1 MRRLTTLLLGALLTV
16 MVIGARANAADTYDV
31 YAETS
36 QTGQGAFVG
45 TGQTT
50 AIRAAEKFINR
61 TGGIHGRPVRF
72 IVQDDQTNPQLAVQI
87 FNDMVSKKVPV
98 ILGPGFSAPCYAVW
112 PLVKDQIVN
121 YCLAPSIHP
130 DPGSYAFSASVST
143 KDLALAGIRFF
154 HMKGWKKVAVLDT
167 TDATGQ
173 DGDNII
179 KENLALPE
187 FKDMEIVDFEHFAPA
202 DVGINAQLARIKASG
217 AQAII
222 TWVTGT
228 PFGTVCRG
236 ITDSAIEIPV
246 FTNAGNV
253 SYAQMAQYKAFLP
266 KNMYFTALRF
276 MGNTSAEP
284 ASVRKVQADFFAAM
298 QDVGVPKP
306 DTLNAVPWDAILVV
320 VDALRHLPENPTP
333 KQIHDYIE
341 KVKGVPG
348 INGFLDFTNGSQRG
362 VDASAAIM
370 VRFDVANTAWIPVSK
385 PGGLPL

>member
-1 MRRLTTLLLGALLTV
+1 MRRLTTLLLCALSILTV
-16 MVIGARANAADTYDV
+16 LGTRAGAAEPYDV
-31 YAETS
+31 YAEIS
-36 QTGQGAFVG
+36 LTGQGAFVG
-45 TGQTT
+45 MGQQT
-50 AIRAAEKFINR
+50 AFRAAEKIVNQ
-61 TGGIHGRPVRF
+61 TGGIHGRPVHF
-72 IVQDDQTNPQLAVQI
+72 VVQDDQTNPQIAVQI
-87 FNDMVSKKVPV
+87 FNDVVAKHVPV

-154 HMKGWKKVAVLDT
+154 HAHGWKKVAVLDT

-202 DVGINAQLARIKASG
+202 DVGITAQLARIKASG

-236 ITDSAIEIPV
+236 ITDTGIDLPV

-266 KNMYFTALRF
+266 KDMFFTGYRF
-276 MGNTSAEP
+276 MGHDIPTP
-284 ASVRKVQADFFAAM
+284 GPVRKAQSDFFAAM
-298 QDVGVPKP
+298 QDLGVKP
-306 DTLNAVPWDAILVV
+306 DTLSSVSWDAIFVV
-320 VDALRHLPENPTP
+320 VDALRHTPENPTP

-341 KVKGVPG
+341 KVKGFPG
-348 INGFLDFTNGSQRG
+348 INGFMDYTTGNQRG
-362 VDASAAIM
+362 VDASAAMM
-370 VRFDVANTAWIPVSK
+370 VRYDVANTAWVPVSK

>member
-1 MRRLTTLLLGALLTV
+1 MRRFATLLLVALLTV
-16 MVIGARANAADTYDV
+16 VVFGARANAADPYDV
-31 YAETS
+31 YAEIS
-36 QTGQGAFVG
+36 LTGQGAFVG
-45 TGQTT
+45 MGQQT
-50 AIRAAEKFINR
+50 ALKAAEGIVNR
-61 TGGIHGRPVRF
+61 TGGIHGRPVHF
-72 IVQDDQTNPQLAVQI
+72 IIQDDGTNPQIAVQI
-87 FNDMVSKKVPV
+87 FSDLVAKHVPV
-98 ILGPGFSAPCYAVW
+98 MLGPGFSAPCYAVW
-112 PLVKDQIVN
+112 PLVKEQIVN

-130 DPGSYAFSASVST
+130 EAGSYAFSASVST

-154 HMKGWKKVAVLDT
+154 HGHGWNKIAVLDT

-187 FKDMEIVDFEHFAPA
+187 FKDMQIVDFEHFAPA

-236 ITDSAIEIPV
+236 ITDSGIELPV

-266 KNMYFTALRF
+266 KNMYFTGYRF
-276 MGNTSAEP
+276 LGRDLPTPP
-284 ASVRKVQADFFAAM
+284 AVRKVQTDFYGAL
-298 QDVGVPKP
+298 QEVGVKA
-306 DTLNAVPWDAILVV
+306 DTLSSVSWDAIFVV
-320 VDALRHLPENPTP
+320 VDALRHTPENPTP

-341 KVKGVPG
+341 KIKNFPG
-348 INGFLDFTNGSQRG
+348 INGYLDFTNGNQRG
-362 VDASAAIM
+362 VDASAAMM
-370 VRFDVANTAWIPVSK
+370 VRYDVTNPAWIAVSK
-385 PGGLPL
+385 PGGQPL

>member
-1 MRRLTTLLLGALLTV
+1 

-362 VDASAAIM
+362 VDASAAII

>member
-1 MRRLTTLLLGALLTV
+1 MRRLTTLLLVALAAAVAFGT
-16 MVIGARANAADTYDV
+16 RANAAGPYDV
-31 YAETS
+31 YAEIS
-36 QTGQGAFVG
+36 VTGQGAFVG
-45 TGQTT
+45 AGQQT
-50 AIRAAEKFINR
+50 ALRGAEAIVNR
-61 TGGIHGRPVRF
+61 TGGIHGRPVHF
-72 IVQDDQTNPQLAVQI
+72 VVQDDGTNPQQAVQI
-87 FNDMVSKKVPV
+87 FNEVVAKHVPV

-112 PLVKDQIVN
+112 PLVKEQIVN

-154 HMKGWKKVAVLDT
+154 HAKGWKKIAVLDT

-187 FKDMEIVDFEHFAPA
+187 FKDMEIVDFEHFAPG

-217 AQAII
+217 AQALI

-236 ITDSAIEIPV
+236 ITDTGLEMPT

-266 KNMYFTALRF
+266 KNMYFTGYRF
-276 MGNTSAEP
+276 LARDIP
-284 ASVRKVQADFFAAM
+284 APAAVRKVQNDFYNAM
-298 QDVGVPKP
+298 QTLGVKP
-306 DTLNAVPWDAILVV
+306 DTLSSVSWDAIFVV
-320 VDALRHLPENPTP
+320 VDALRHTPENPTP

-341 KVKGVPG
+341 KVKNFPG
-348 INGFLDFTNGSQRG
+348 INGYLDFTNGNQRG
-362 VDASAAIM
+362 VDASAAMM
-370 VRFDVANTAWIPVSK
+370 VRYDVNNPAWIPVSK